1 MARTTLETQ
10 LTHLTAEFVGRLVQV
25 IRNASFADVAALT
38 PAKGNPPP
46 VRRGPRE
53 EAPRTRRARRAGA
66 KAERQTKSHRAELG
80 ERVVKTLTEAH
91 KPLGVRALSSELGVA
106 PDLLAVPLREL
117 RVAGRIQKHGE
128 KRNTTYS
135 PN

>member
-1 MARTTLETQ
+1 MARTTLEAQ
-10 LTHLTAEFVGRLVQV
+10 LTDLTAEFVARLVQV
-25 IRNASFADVAALT
+25 IRNASFADVATLSA
-38 PAKGNPPP
+38 AKGTPPAT
-46 VRRGPRE
+46 RRGPRE
-53 EAPRTRRARRAGA
+53 EAPRTRRTNRIGA
-66 KAERQTKSHRAELG
+66 KTQRQTKSHRAELG

-117 RVAGRIQKHGE
+117 RAAGRIQKHGE

-135 PN
+135 SN

>member
-1 MARTTLETQ
+1 MARTNLEAQ
-10 LTHLTAEFVGRLVQV
+10 LTDLTAEFVGRLVQA
-25 IRNASFADVAALT
+25 IRNASFADVAALS
-38 PAKGNPPP
+38 PARGNPPA

-53 EAPRTRRARRAGA
+53 EAPRTRRVSRAGA

-80 ERVVKTLTEAH
+80 ERVMKTLTEAH

-135 PN
+135 SN

>member
-1 MARTTLETQ
+1 M
-10 LTHLTAEFVGRLVQV
+10 
-25 IRNASFADVAALT
+25 
-38 PAKGNPPP
+38 
-46 VRRGPRE
+46 
-53 EAPRTRRARRAGA
+53 
-66 KAERQTKSHRAELG
+66 
-80 ERVVKTLTEAH
+80 KTLTEAH

-135 PN
+135 SN